1 MPNPPTSRDVA
12 RLAGVSQATV
22 SYALTGRGTI
32 AAATR
37 ERVLRVAE
45 SIGYRPNLAARS
57 MRTRRSGRL
66 AVVTGATLDNQLRL
80 LAGAGEVAEAAGFV
94 METHT
99 VDGTVE
105 ERTAR
110 VCDLAGSRQY
120 EGILTLVPVL
130 PEALSEP
137 SDDAPA
143 GQDDGATPVVAEAT
157 FDEQMRTLGD
167 LADAST
173 VEVFVEALV
182 AAGYRRFVHVAGPEQ
197 FASARARRDVYVTS
211 VARAAAD
218 PATPDVVSLGV
229 LGGSWSGDDA
239 RRAVAEIPADALP
252 VAVVAANDFL
262 AAGVLRGAA
271 ERGWSVPGDLVVT
284 GWDNVEM
291 GAFMMPS
298 LTTVA
303 VDFPEA
309 GRAVMRRLVAAIR
322 GEPRPGPG
330 RPIHRI
336 VWRESSGDLPGVAP
350 GPAPGPPR

>member
-1 MPNPPTSRDVA
+1 MPQHPPTSRDVA

-37 ERVLRVAE
+37 ERVLQVAE

-66 AVVTGATLDNQLRL
+66 AVVTGATLDHQVRL
-80 LAGAGEVAEAAGFV
+80 LTGAGEVAEAAGYV

-105 ERTAR
+105 QRTAR
-110 VCDLAGSRQY
+110 VRDLAASGQY
-120 EGILTLVPVL
+120 EGVLTLVPVL
-130 PEALSEP
+130 PEALSSPPGSANPE
-137 SDDAPA
+137 
-143 GQDDGATPVVAEAT
+143 DGTSPVVAEAT
-157 FDEQMRTLGD
+157 FDEQMRSLGN

-173 VEVFVEALV
+173 VEVLVGTLV
-182 AAGYRRFVHVAGPEQ
+182 AAGYRRFVHVAGPDHY
-197 FASARARRDVYVTS
+197 ASARARRDVYLAS

-218 PATPDVVSLGV
+218 PATPGVVSLGV

-239 RRAVAEIPADALP
+239 RRAVAELPADAPPL
-252 VAVVAANDFL
+252 AVIAANDYL
-262 AAGVLRGAA
+262 AAGVVRGAA

-284 GWDNVEM
+284 GWDDFEM
-291 GAFMMPS
+291 GALMMPS

-309 GRAVMRRLVAAIR
+309 GRTAMRRLVAAVR
-322 GEPRPGPG
+322 GEPRPAAGA
-330 RPIHRI
+330 PIHRI
-336 VWRESSGDLPGVAP
+336 VWRESTGGDPTAP
-350 GPAPGPPR
+350 AST

>member
-1 MPNPPTSRDVA
+1 MSHPPTSRDVA

-37 ERVLRVAE
+37 ERVFQVAE

-66 AVVTGATLDNQLRL
+66 AVVTGATLDHQLRL
-80 LAGAGEVAEAAGFV
+80 LAGAGEVAEAAGYV

-99 VDGTVE
+99 LDGTLE

-110 VCDLAGSRQY
+110 VRDLAAGAQY
-120 EGILTLVPVL
+120 EGVLTLVPVL
-130 PEALSEP
+130 PDALTDP
-137 SDDAPA
+137 SGTGD
-143 GQDDGATPVVAEAT
+143 GQGDGATPVVAEAT

-173 VEVFVEALV
+173 VGVFVAALV
-182 AAGYRRFVHVAGPEQ
+182 AAGFRRFVHVGGPEHY
-197 FASARARRDVYVTS
+197 ASARARRDVYLAS
-211 VARAAAD
+211 VARAATD
-218 PATPDVVSLGV
+218 PATSDVVSLGV
-229 LGGSWSGDDA
+229 VGGSWSGDDA
-239 RRAVAEIPADALP
+239 RRAVAELPDAATPL
-252 VAVVAANDFL
+252 AVIAANDHL
-262 AAGVLRGAA
+262 AAGVVRGAA

-284 GWDNVEM
+284 GWDNFEM
-291 GAFMMPS
+291 GALMMPS
-298 LTTVA
+298 LTTVD

-309 GRAVMRRLVAAIR
+309 GRTAMRRLVATVR

-330 RPIHRI
+330 APIHRI
-336 VWRESSGDLPGVAP
+336 VWRESTGEVT
-350 GPAPGPPR
+350 GPADPPTLGA

>member
-1 MPNPPTSRDVA
+1 VAVPTPPTSRDVA

-32 AAATR
+32 SAATR
-37 ERVLRVAE
+37 DHVLRVAE

-66 AVVTGATLDNQLRL
+66 AVITGATLDNQLRL

-94 METHT
+94 METQTDDDT
-99 VDGTVE
+99 V
-105 ERTAR
+105 AR
-110 VCDLAGSRQY
+110 RSEHVRNLAASRRY

-130 PEALSEP
+130 PEVLS
-137 SDDAPA
+137 DTTGAP
-143 GQDDGATPVVAEAT
+143 GDGATPVVAEAT
-157 FDEQMRTLGD
+157 FDDKMRTLGD

-173 VEVFVEALV
+173 VRELVEALV
-182 AAGYRRFVHVAGPEQ
+182 AAGHRRFVHVAGNDQ
-197 FASARARRDVYVTS
+197 YASARARRDVYLDA

-218 PATPDVVSLGV
+218 PTTPGVVSLGV
-229 LGGSWSGDDA
+229 LGGTWSGDAA
-239 RRAVAEIPADALP
+239 RRAILDLPAQAAP
-252 VAVVAANDFL
+252 VAVVAANDVL

-284 GWDNVEM
+284 GWDNFAM
-291 GAFMMPS
+291 GALMTPS
-298 LTTVA
+298 LTTVD

-309 GRAVMRRLVAAIR
+309 GRAAMRRLVAAVR

-330 RPIHRI
+330 SPIHRI
-336 VWRESSGDLPGVAP
+336 VWRESTGALPGL
-350 GPAPGPPR
+350 PADDAGEPPR